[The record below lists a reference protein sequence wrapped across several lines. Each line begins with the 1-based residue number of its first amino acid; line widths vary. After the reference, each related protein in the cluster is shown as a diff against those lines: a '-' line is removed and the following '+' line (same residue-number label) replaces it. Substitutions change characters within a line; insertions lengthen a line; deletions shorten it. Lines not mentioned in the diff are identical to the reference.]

1 MNNKGW
7 FAFAVVLVLAL
18 AGVMIA
24 YDGMTGEDETPEP
37 VKERY
42 FSAFDFYQLYGRDDV
57 GFTLSAS
64 GIVSVY
70 LDGELLPF
78 YPSGDESQNIK
89 GNKHVQVLLPQGKT
103 VKDLEERIV
112 VKYGSTTAIR
122 LP

>member
-24 YDGMTGEDETPEP
+24 YDGMTGGDEEPEP

-89 GNKHVQVLLPQGKT
+89 GNKHVQVLLPKGKT
-103 VKDLEERIV
+103 VEDLEERIV

>member
-7 FAFAVVLVLAL
+7 FAFTIVLVLAL

-24 YDGMTGEDETPEP
+24 YDKMTGEDETPEP

-42 FSAFDFYQLYGRDDV
+42 FSAFDFWHVQGDPDV
-57 GFTLSAS
+57 GFILSAS

-78 YPSGDESQNIK
+78 YPSGEESQNIK
-89 GNKHVQVLLPQGKT
+89 GNTYVQVLLPQGKT
-103 VKDLEERIV
+103 VEDLEERIV
-112 VKYGSTTAIR
+112 VKYGSMTAIR

>member
-1 MNNKGW
+1 MNNRGW

-24 YDGMTGEDETPEP
+24 YDEMTGEDETPEP

-89 GNKHVQVLLPQGKT
+89 GNKHVQVLLPKGKT
-103 VKDLEERIV
+103 VEDLEERIV

>member
-18 AGVMIA
+18 AGAMIA
-24 YDGMTGEDETPEP
+24 YDKMTGKDEAPEP

-103 VKDLEERIV
+103 VEDLEERIV

>member
-18 AGVMIA
+18 AGAMIA
-24 YDGMTGEDETPEP
+24 YDKMTGEDETPEP

-103 VKDLEERIV
+103 VEDLEERIV

>member
-18 AGVMIA
+18 AGAMIA
-24 YDGMTGEDETPEP
+24 YDKMTGEYEAPEP
-37 VKERY
+37 MKERY
-42 FSAFDFYQLYGRDDV
+42 FSAFDFGQVQGDPDV
-57 GFTLSAS
+57 GFILSAS

-89 GNKHVQVLLPQGKT
+89 GNKHVQVLLPKGKT
-103 VKDLEERIV
+103 VEDLEERIV

>member
-24 YDGMTGEDETPEP
+24 YDKMTGGDETPEP

-89 GNKHVQVLLPQGKT
+89 GNKHVQVLLPKGKT
-103 VKDLEERIV
+103 VEDLEERIV

>member
-24 YDGMTGEDETPEP
+24 YDGMTGEDEAPEP

-42 FSAFDFYQLYGRDDV
+42 FSATDFFQIPDDPATYFKLY
-57 GFTLSAS
+57 AQ

-70 LDGELLPF
+70 LDGEHLPF
-78 YPSGDESQNIK
+78 YPSGDESMIIK
-89 GNKHVQVLLPQGKT
+89 DYEIVQVLLPYGKT
-103 VKDLEERIV
+103 LKDLEERIV

>member
-24 YDGMTGEDETPEP
+24 YDGMTGEDEEPEL

-89 GNKHVQVLLPQGKT
+89 GNKHVQVLLPKGKT
-103 VKDLEERIV
+103 VEDLEERIV
-112 VKYGSTTAIR
+112 VKYGSMTAIR

>member
-1 MNNKGW
+1 MSNKGW

-24 YDGMTGEDETPEP
+24 YDGMTGEDEAPEP

-42 FSAFDFYQLYGRDDV
+42 FSAFDFYQLYGRNDV

>member
-42 FSAFDFYQLYGRDDV
+42 FSAFDFWHVQGDPDAS
-57 GFTLSAS
+57 FTLYAQ

-103 VKDLEERIV
+103 VEDLEERIV